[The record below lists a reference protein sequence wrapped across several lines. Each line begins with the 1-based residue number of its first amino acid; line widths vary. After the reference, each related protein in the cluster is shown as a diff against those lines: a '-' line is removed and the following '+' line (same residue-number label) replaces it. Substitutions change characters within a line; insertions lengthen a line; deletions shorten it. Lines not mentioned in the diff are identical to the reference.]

1 MANQSGW
8 RISVDTG
15 GTFTDVVIADD
26 TGKFTL
32 GKALTTKQRIFVGLK
47 KALESAA
54 TQLNLPLE
62 TVLGKTDLFVYGT
75 THATNA
81 IVTGN
86 IGKTAFLTTKGF
98 PDILVLREGGK
109 FNPHDFSTPFPK
121 PYVPRRHTFEIDERV
136 RSGGEVYTALDESTT
151 VATLEKIKSLGFEA
165 CAVSLLWST
174 VNPVH
179 ELRVGELIREH
190 LPEISFTLSHALNPI
205 LREYRRASST
215 AIDASIKPLMQSHL
229 SDLQNDLRAEGYNG
243 EILVSTT
250 SGGCLDIDSVVERP
264 IHSVRSGPAMAP
276 VAGRHYAE
284 IEQHSESVLVVDTGG
299 TTFDVSLVRAG
310 DITITQ
316 ETWLGER
323 FTGHMLG
330 IPAVDA
336 RSVGAGGGS
345 IAWLDDAGLLRVG
358 PQSAGADPGPACYGQ
373 GGTSP
378 TVTDA
383 AVVLGY
389 IDPEYFL
396 GGKMSL
402 DTNAAAA
409 AIDSIAKPLGITI
422 EQAAYS
428 IFTVSNETMIN
439 AIKEITVSEGIDP
452 SESII
457 VAGGGAAGLGIVPI
471 ARELGCRAVIVPRT
485 ASVLSACGMQFSDI
499 QMEASRS
506 IPTRSDIFDRSAV
519 NAGLDEIDKDLQR
532 FADKLA
538 SRGFTD
544 SSTTH
549 RTDAHYAAQVW
560 DLAIDL
566 PNKRLTSEAD
576 VDALCEAFHQSHE
589 RIFNIDDRASAI
601 EYLNWTGRISVA
613 LPQSSSG
620 NMTTLESKHS
630 STDRGAYFDLD
641 AQQSTTVLKGHGI
654 KPGQQIAGPAIIE
667 EETTTVVLPPGSAGK
682 LSANGNYIIEWTD

>member
-654 KPGQQIAGPAIIE
+654 KPGQQIEGPAIIE

>member
-1 MANQSGW
+1 MANNSGW

-47 KALESAA
+47 NALEAA
-54 TQLNLPLE
+54 ASQLNLAAAD
-62 TVLGKTDLFVYGT
+62 VLSRTDLFVYGT

-81 IVTGN
+81 IVTAKV
-86 IGKTAFLTTKGF
+86 GKTAFITTRGF

-109 FNPHDFSTPFPK
+109 FNPHDFSTPYPE
-121 PYVPRRHTFEIDERV
+121 PYIPRRYTFEVDERI
-136 RSGGEVYTALDESTT
+136 RSTGEIFTPLDEHATR
-151 VATLEKIKSLGFEA
+151 ATLEKIKAHGFES
-165 CAVSLLWST
+165 CAVSLLWAT

-179 ELRVGELIREH
+179 EVRIGELIAET
-190 LPEISFTLSHALNPI
+190 LPDLSFTLSHALNPI

-215 AIDASIKPLMQSHL
+215 AIDASIKPLMQRHL
-229 SDLQNDLRAEGYNG
+229 SDLQDDLNHEGYRG

-250 SGGCLDIDSVVERP
+250 SGGCLDIESVVEKP
-264 IHSVRSGPAMAP
+264 INSVRSGPAMAP

-284 IEQHSESVLVVDTGG
+284 IENQPHSVLVVDTGG
-299 TTFDVSLVRAG
+299 TTFDVSLVRDG
-310 DITITQ
+310 NITITQ

-358 PQSAGADPGPACYGQ
+358 PQSAGANPGPACYAQ
-373 GGTSP
+373 GGREP

-383 AVVLGY
+383 ALVLGY

-396 GGKMSL
+396 GGKMAL
-402 DTNAAAA
+402 DKQAAFT
-409 AIDSIAKPLGITI
+409 AIDTIAKPLGITA

-428 IFTVSNETMIN
+428 IFAVSNETMIN

-471 ARELGCRAVIVPRT
+471 ARELKCRAVIVPRT

-499 QMEASRS
+499 QMETSRT
-506 IPTRSDIFDRSAV
+506 IPTRSDAFEREAV
-519 NAGLDEIDKDLQR
+519 NNGLDAIDTELKK
-532 FADKLA
+532 FAEKLA
-538 SRGFTD
+538 ARGFTQ
-544 SSTTH
+544 SHTSY

-560 DLAIDL
+560 DIAVDL
-566 PNKRLTSEAD
+566 PVDRLNSEQD
-576 VDALCEAFHQSHE
+576 VDALCEAFHRNHA
-589 RIFNIDDRASAI
+589 RIFNMEDRASSI
-601 EYLNWTGRISVA
+601 EFLNWTGKIAVN
-613 LPQSSSG
+613 LPSSG
-620 NMTTLESKHS
+620 SGDMASA
-630 STDRGAYFDLD
+630 STAAQNASRDAFFDLD
-641 AQQSTTVLKGHGI
+641 AQQRTTVLKGHEI
-654 KPGQQIAGPAIIE
+654 DIDKEISGPAIIE
-667 EETTTVVLPPGSAGK
+667 EETTTVVIPPGARAR
-682 LSANGNYIIEWTD
+682 LSNNGNYVIEWDD

>member
-1 MANQSGW
+1 M
-8 RISVDTG
+8 
-15 GTFTDVVIADD
+15 
-26 TGKFTL
+26 
-32 GKALTTKQRIFVGLK
+32 
-47 KALESAA
+47 
-54 TQLNLPLE
+54 
-62 TVLGKTDLFVYGT
+62 
-75 THATNA
+75 
-81 IVTGN
+81 
-86 IGKTAFLTTKGF
+86 
-98 PDILVLREGGK
+98 
-109 FNPHDFSTPFPK
+109 
-121 PYVPRRHTFEIDERV
+121 
-136 RSGGEVYTALDESTT
+136 
-151 VATLEKIKSLGFEA
+151 
-165 CAVSLLWST
+165 
-174 VNPVH
+174 
-179 ELRVGELIREH
+179 
-190 LPEISFTLSHALNPI
+190 
-205 LREYRRASST
+205 
-215 AIDASIKPLMQSHL
+215 
-229 SDLQNDLRAEGYNG
+229 
-243 EILVSTT
+243 
-250 SGGCLDIDSVVERP
+250 
-264 IHSVRSGPAMAP
+264 
-276 VAGRHYAE
+276 
-284 IEQHSESVLVVDTGG
+284 
-299 TTFDVSLVRAG
+299 
-310 DITITQ
+310 
-316 ETWLGER
+316 GER

-620 NMTTLESKHS
+620 DMTTLESKHS

-654 KPGQQIAGPAIIE
+654 KPGQQIEGPAIIE

>member
-620 NMTTLESKHS
+620 DMTTLESKHS

-654 KPGQQIAGPAIIE
+654 KPGQQIEGPAIIE
-667 EETTTVVLPPGSAGK
+667 EETTTVVLPPGSTGR